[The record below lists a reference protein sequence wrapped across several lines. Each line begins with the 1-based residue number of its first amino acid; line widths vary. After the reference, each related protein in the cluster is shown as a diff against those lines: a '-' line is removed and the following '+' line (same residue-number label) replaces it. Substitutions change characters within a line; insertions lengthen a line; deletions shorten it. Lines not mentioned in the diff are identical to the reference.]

1 MAREADM
8 ERQNTYSGKLKGIAV
23 VAIVGFAVAA
33 LFYKLD
39 GGVGHGCD
47 LLKGAAWV
55 VLRILRPVLLFGWQ
69 TVQAYLYENS
79 GCLQHLPQIV
89 ASFGSLLCGVVG

>member
-1 MAREADM
+1 M
-8 ERQNTYSGKLKGIAV
+8 EREFTYSGKLKRIV
-23 VAIVGFAVAA
+23 IVAIVGFAAAA

-39 GGVGHGCD
+39 GGAVQGCD

-55 VLRILRPVLLFGWQ
+55 MLRVLRPVLLFGWQ
-69 TVQAYLYENS
+69 TVQAYVSDNS

-89 ASFGSLLCGVVG
+89 ASVGSLLSGVAG

>member
-1 MAREADM
+1 M
-8 ERQNTYSGKLKGIAV
+8 ERQFTYSGKLKGIAV

-33 LFYKLD
+33 LFYKLN
-39 GGVGHGCD
+39 GGAGHECN

-55 VLRILRPVLLFGWQ
+55 MLRILRPVILFGWQ
-69 TVQAYLYENS
+69 TVQAYLTDNS

-89 ASFGSLLCGVVG
+89 ASIGSLLCGVVG

>member
-1 MAREADM
+1 MG
-8 ERQNTYSGKLKGIAV
+8 RQNTHSGNLKRVAP

-39 GGVGHGCD
+39 GGAGHGCD
-47 LLKGAAWV
+47 LLKEAAWV
-55 VLRILRPVLLFGWQ
+55 ALRLLRPVLLFGWE
-69 TVQAYLYENS
+69 TVQAYLYDNS

-89 ASFGSLLCGVVG
+89 ASFGSLLCGMVG

>member
-1 MAREADM
+1 MG
-8 ERQNTYSGKLKGIAV
+8 RQNIHSGKLKGIAV

-33 LFYKLD
+33 LFYKLN
-39 GGVGHGCD
+39 GGAGHECN

-55 VLRILRPVLLFGWQ
+55 MLRILRPVILFGWQ
-69 TVQAYLYENS
+69 TVQAYLTDNS

-89 ASFGSLLCGVVG
+89 ASVGSLLCGVVG

>member
-1 MAREADM
+1 M
-8 ERQNTYSGKLKGIAV
+8 ERQFTYSGRLKGIAV

-33 LFYKLD
+33 LFYKLHS
-39 GGVGHGCD
+39 GAGHECD

-69 TVQAYLYENS
+69 TVQAYLSENS
-79 GCLQHLPQIV
+79 GYLQQLPQIV

>member
-1 MAREADM
+1 MT
-8 ERQNTYSGKLKGIAV
+8 RQFIYSGNLKRIAV
-23 VAIVGFAVAA
+23 VAIVGFAAAA

-39 GGVGHGCD
+39 AEAAQGCG

-69 TVQAYLYENS
+69 TVQAYVTDNS
-79 GCLQHLPQIV
+79 GCLRHLPQIV
-89 ASFGSLLCGVVG
+89 ASFWVAAFGRG